1 MENVLILNGLDCN
14 EKFFNCIKMNEKT
27 LYNQLREEIITSNEI
42 KGIWIKRSHWWFFNY
57 PNFKNSG
64 GFEDLNFDLN

>member
-42 KGIWIKRSHWWFFNY
+42 KGI
-57 PNFKNSG
+57 
-64 GFEDLNFDLN
+64 